1 MSKERTVISI
11 WVNLQDEIE
20 RKLLDHVRSKGNRSK
35 YIKRL
40 IYDDLMM
47 VRNLV
52 TTTTIVDDT
61 LDDDADSMKGY
72 LKKEIANFLT
82 KFV

>member
-11 WVNLQDEIE
+11 WVNLQDEME
-20 RKLLDHVRSKGNRSK
+20 RQLLDHVRSKGNRSK

-47 VRNLV
+47 LRNLV
-52 TTTTIVDDT
+52 TTTTAYVKEEISDDT
-61 LDDDADSMKGY
+61 DSMKS
-72 LKKEIANFLT
+72 FL
-82 KFV
+82 